1 MSEKRSAFVF
11 TRSALSLAIAASLS
25 GVVMAAA
32 EDQTFMIEE
41 IVVTAQKKA
50 ESMQDTPI
58 AISAFTGETLEKMGI
73 KNAADVGNYTP
84 NATISPSLGSKFNVR
99 INIRGQATAEPSLT
113 IDPKVGI
120 YLDGAY
126 IARNS
131 GAVFDIVDLERI
143 EVLRGPQGTLWG
155 KNTTGGAVNMVT
167 SKPKGEFGFKQQL
180 TAGNFNTYR
189 SVTTVDTP
197 TAGNASAKL
206 TYMLKGTDGWATNY
220 APGSEK
226 DLGSEDTEAYRI
238 AARWDATDSFSLDY
252 AYDRTNGEAVAIP
265 VQVAEVRAGA
275 TVPTTSLRLADATFI
290 TGNAFAQMATI
301 AEADKRLD
309 KFNVD
314 YTGKE
319 HVDIS
324 GHNLT
329 ASWDLDA
336 VQLKSITA
344 YREYDSV
351 MERLNTGGGAY
362 TGTEPGGNV
371 IALPAFHSSDVK
383 SQHQFSQ
390 EFQFLGS
397 ALDGQLGYIVGLYY
411 FDETGKETN
420 PWKLSSAVGASIYFV
435 ETGVFYET
443 TSKSNAVFGQVDYNL
458 TDQWN
463 LVLGLRHTED
473 EKSIEHRGFAK
484 EDDTWSK
491 STGSFTANYEIN
503 NDMRFYG
510 KVSQGYNAGV
520 YSAGPIRAQEFITAA
535 DPEELTSYELGMK
548 SRLMDGRVQ
557 LNGALFY
564 NDADNLQATVF
575 KGATRTRVIENTGK
589 SDTQGIELDV
599 VALLS
604 ENVMINASY
613 GYLDE
618 DFDEPGR
625 IQVSPKNTASLGGQ
639 YDYYLDFG
647 LLTAR
652 LDASYSDEYY
662 LNPDNRNAY
671 TDARTLLNAR
681 LSLSELEV
689 ARGNLSV
696 ALWGTNLTDEEYRV
710 HGTDFGDYIAY
721 SWGDPRTYG
730 VDVSWQY

>member
-11 TRSALSLAIAASLS
+11 ARSALSLAIAASIS
-25 GVVMAAA
+25 GVVVAA
-32 EDQTFMIEE
+32 ENKAFVIEE
-41 IVVTAQKKA
+41 VVVTAQKKA

-58 AISAFTGETLEKMGI
+58 AITAFTGESLEKMGI
-73 KNAADVGNYTP
+73 QNAADVGNYTP
-84 NATISPSLGSKFNVR
+84 NATITPSLGSKFNIR
-99 INIRGQATAEPSLT
+99 MNIRGQTTAEPSLT

-167 SKPKGEFGFKQQL
+167 AKPKGEFGFKQQL
-180 TAGNFNTYR
+180 TAGSFNTYR
-189 SVTTVDTP
+189 SVTSVDTP
-197 TAGNASAKL
+197 AVGNASAKL
-206 TYMLKGTDGWATNY
+206 TYLLKGTDGWATNY
-220 APGSEK
+220 NPGSEK
-226 DLGSEDTEAYRI
+226 DLGSEDTEAYRV
-238 AARWDATDSFSLDY
+238 AVRWDAADNFSLDY

-275 TVPTTSLRLADATFI
+275 TTSVSTLRLSDNAQI
-290 TGNAFAQMATI
+290 TGNAFAQMAAI

-329 ASWDLDA
+329 ASWDINA

-344 YREYDSV
+344 YREYDSI
-351 MERLNTGGGAY
+351 MERLNTGGGTY
-362 TGTEPGGNV
+362 TGTLGGNV
-371 IALPAFHSSDVK
+371 IALPAFHSNDDK

-411 FDETGKETN
+411 FDETGKEIN
-420 PWKLSSAVGASIYFV
+420 PWQLSSTFGSSVLLV
-435 ETGVFYET
+435 DTGVFYKT
-443 TSKSNAVFGQVDYNL
+443 TSKSNAVYGQVDYNL

-473 EKSIEHRGFAK
+473 EKSIKHRGFAK
-484 EDDTWSK
+484 ENDSWYK
-491 STGSFTANYEIN
+491 NTGSFTANYEFN
-503 NDMRFYG
+503 NDIRFYG
-510 KVSQGYNAGV
+510 KVSQGFNAGV
-520 YSAGPIRAQEFITAA
+520 YAAGPVRDQAAITAA
-535 DPEELTSYELGMK
+535 KPEELTSYELGMK
-548 SRLMDGRVQ
+548 SRLMEGRVQ
-557 LNGALFY
+557 FNGALFY
-564 NDADNLQATVF
+564 NDADNLQATAF
-575 KGATRTRVIENTGK
+575 RGASRSRVIENTGK

-604 ENVMINASY
+604 ENVMLNASY

-625 IQVSPKNTASLGGQ
+625 IQSSPHNTASLGGQ

-652 LDASYSDEYY
+652 LDASYTDEYY
-662 LNPDNRNAY
+662 LNTTNRNAY

-681 LSLSELEV
+681 LALSELEV

-696 ALWGTNLTDEEYRV
+696 ALWGRNLTDEEYRV